1 MKLHLPK
8 MLAAALIA
16 ASTALIAGQ
25 QAQAATMTDHTTQG
39 DVTYNGYVF
48 TMISAGQLD
57 KTFST
62 RTYREATYQ
71 DGAWVNGD
79 KEYVSSNKAIDT
91 PLGNGAFWH
100 AYTSTA
106 TITDL
111 AYGNTLRLSG
121 ATGQQRA
128 GTDFTDF
135 TIGGLIADDNFG
147 SSSAGTPAYW
157 FFRGGSMDINGIG
170 DVNMDVN
177 SHVRFSYQT
186 SVNMKKGGTWNI
198 HSGKTLTFDNNSSTA
213 GKETTFIFY
222 ADQALTVKGGGTL
235 NLGRSGNG
243 TFNVTMQGGS
253 SLHVTGNSTV
263 ALGASGTFTANGAIT
278 VDEGSTLNVSLNTT
292 LGHTITNNGNI
303 HFASDTVT
311 LGSLGGFDSAATYT
325 DYSGEVTGNGFA
337 GTIVYTIIQG
347 TGTSNLAKVN
357 YGTQTAVALTDGK
370 LTVES
375 DMDYTK
381 YYLNTNDTTISV
393 KSASEYAAAQQEGAV
408 LSTVYVKGASDTVN
422 VDADFSGAIEVSGTG
437 AVLNIKEGSVFSG
450 TLTSATIQGAG
461 TYALAS
467 GSKAMVGTL
476 AAGSGWTGTVALSGV
491 SGENG
496 YNLNLNTYGHAGS
509 KVEINGFTGYF
520 LKAQAE
526 FAPELV
532 LGASGLTLNNG
543 YSTIDG
549 GGDSKFTFAG
559 GVSGK
564 GDMNFNKA
572 DGNVTQHLYFT
583 GNVADWTG
591 ALNVVDHFTVYAQF
605 SGVDKE
611 VGAAIIR
618 ENGTLNVEV
627 GTGSDTSNVTF
638 NNAITNASSL
648 TVQEGASATLKE
660 ASTIGTLTSTGFLT
674 VDAAGKTVSITGEE
688 HTLGKAIGLVNGE
701 LSLAGAYNLDAMVP
715 TDYDDEYV
723 GPEEGVAAGS
733 GFHKVSGTIQVVT
746 IGNGTLSLAEGATFS
761 YQEAS
766 VTVDDKTGKGTF
778 GGVDLTTLWVNGTD
792 PVSYNAA
799 QEYAE
804 PQAPGTIVGTVH
816 LNYDG
821 ATITMDR
828 AGASVALVLS
838 EDEEVTSGTV
848 NATAD
853 TTISSITGWTGK
865 ELVIDGTS
873 TVTTGA
879 LTLDNNDTKLTVVAG
894 ATLDIA
900 GDNHNLTLQHGS
912 ATINGTVNIAHE
924 LDLSKNKSS
933 DAELVIGSK
942 GDVTAAGGLWLH
954 GTHSFAILEDGR
966 FTTKGLTFI
975 GQGAESTI
983 SYDDVATAD
992 DNYGT
997 DKVKY
1002 VITNMTI
1009 LANKD
1014 VTIGN
1019 KLVNSTV
1026 VTGDHAVTLNTDAA
1040 SVIVSD
1046 GGTFTKG
1053 EGVTVE
1059 DITVEGS
1066 GTIAGNVEVSEIGIT
1081 AGSVAAFE
1089 QGLPEDSGV
1098 TFSNEDTHTP
1108 ITVENTGEGTIH
1120 YDGIGQEDAKVTAD
1134 NLVFFMAGGPA
1145 TVDNCVSVGSV
1156 QNFYSEGA
1164 LTLTNVDTDTLREVE
1179 AVMSDVVLEN
1189 VESVGLQKLTISGA
1203 TATVAVYQG
1212 DTESAEGMVN
1222 ITETLT
1228 AGGGTLLANLTLV
1241 GTDGHV
1247 SLDLSDITAQ
1257 EGWAALTLGSQFG
1270 IAEGTLVTLDAV
1282 TISALEGL
1290 RIGDSLD
1297 LIQALSPDDQLT
1309 YLDAAYDGMW
1319 FDALF
1324 ERVDGVKGDYLVY
1337 ATGESFG
1344 LTKVSNTPEP
1354 TTGTLSLLALAALA
1368 ARRRRH

>member
-278 VDEGSTLNVSLNTT
+278 VDEGSRLNVSLNTT

-303 HFASDTVT
+303 QFASDTVT

-467 GSKAMVGTL
+467 GSKTMVGTL
-476 AAGSGWTGTVALSGV
+476 AAGSGWTGTVVLSGV

-543 YSTIDG
+543 YSTIDS

-583 GNVADWTG
+583 GDVADWTG

-605 SGVDKE
+605 SGVNKE
-611 VGAAIIR
+611 VGASIIR

-660 ASTIGTLTSTGFLT
+660 ASTIGTLTSTGSLT
-674 VDAAGKTVSITGEE
+674 VDVAGKTVSITGEE
-688 HTLGKAIGLVNGE
+688 HTIGKTITLTNGE
-701 LSLAGAYNLDAMVP
+701 LSLAGAYNLDAMEP
-715 TDYDDEYV
+715 TGYVEEYV
-723 GPEEGVAAGS
+723 RPEEGVAAGS
-733 GFHKVSGTIQVVT
+733 GFHKVSGSVQVVT
-746 IGNGTLSLAEGATFS
+746 IVNGTLSLAEGTTFS

-766 VTVDDKTGKGTF
+766 VTVDDQTGKGTF

-804 PQAPGTIVGTVH
+804 RQATGTIVSTVC
-816 LNYDG
+816 LNAPG

-828 AGASVALVLS
+828 ADASVALVLS
-838 EDEEVTSGTV
+838 DTATTATV

-873 TVTTGA
+873 TVTTPQSV
-879 LTLDNNDTKLTVVAG
+879 TLDEEGDKLVVAAD
-894 ATLDIA
+894 ATLAIT
-900 GDNHNLTLQHGS
+900 GDKHNLTLQHGS
-912 ATINGTVNIAHE
+912 ATIYGTVTIAHE
-924 LDLSKNKSS
+924 LDLSKGSTS
-933 DAELVIGSK
+933 DAELVIESTGR
-942 GDVTAAGGLWLH
+942 VTATDGLWLRGEH
-954 GTHSFAILEDGR
+954 HFTILDEGQ
-966 FTTKGLTFI
+966 FTVKGLTFI
-975 GQGAESTI
+975 GQGGDSTI
-983 SYDDVATAD
+983 SYNDVATKD
-992 DNYGT
+992 GNYST
-997 DKVKY
+997 EDAKF
-1002 VITNMTI
+1002 VISSMTI
-1009 LANKD
+1009 QANQD
-1014 VTIGN
+1014 VTIAN
-1019 KLVNSTV
+1019 TLENSTV
-1026 VTGDHAVTLNTDAA
+1026 VTSDHAVTLNTYATK
-1040 SVIVSD
+1040 VIVSD

-1053 EGVTVE
+1053 AGVTVE

-1081 AGSVAAFE
+1081 AGSVASFV

-1098 TFSNEDTHTP
+1098 TFSNEDSHTP
-1108 ITVENTGEGTIH
+1108 ITVENIGEDTIN
-1120 YDGIGQEDAKVTAD
+1120 YDGIGQVDAKVTAD
-1134 NLVFFMAGGPA
+1134 KLVFFMAVGPA

-1156 QNFYSEGA
+1156 QNFYSAGA

-1179 AVMSDVVLEN
+1179 AVMSNVVLEN
-1189 VESVGLQKLTISGA
+1189 VESVGLQELLISG
-1203 TATVAVYQG
+1203 ATVAVYQG

-1309 YLDAAYDGMW
+1309 YLNEAYDGMW

-1324 ERVDGVKGDYLVY
+1324 ERATGVKGDYLVY

-1344 LTKVSNTPEP
+1344 LTKVSNVPEP

-1368 ARRRRH
+1368 ARRRKHN

>member
-8 MLAAALIA
+8 MLTAALIA

-25 QAQAATMTDHTTQG
+25 QAQAATRTTVTTHTTQAG

-48 TMISAGQLD
+48 TMLLSPANA
-57 KTFST
+57 FAT
-62 RTYREATYQ
+62 RDFKEAQYVQ
-71 DGAWVNGD
+71 GAWEDVD
-79 KEYVSSNKAIDT
+79 PVYHSSNSAIQT
-91 PLGNGAFWH
+91 PLGRGSFWH
-100 AYTSTA
+100 MYCSSSNVSS
-106 TITDL
+106 L
-111 AYGNTLRLSG
+111 PYGNTLHLTG
-121 ATGQQRA
+121 ATNQVKLE
-128 GTDFTDF
+128 TNFSDFS
-135 TIGGLIADDNFG
+135 IGGLIADDN
-147 SSSAGTPAYW
+147 SSTANPTYW
-157 FFRGGSMDINGIG
+157 FYKASNMTLNGTG
-170 DVNMDVN
+170 AVNMDVN
-177 SHVRFSYQT
+177 SHVRFSYQST
-186 SVNMKKGGTWNI
+186 VDMMKGGTWNI
-198 HSGKTLTFDNNSSTA
+198 HSGKSLTFDNNSRNTA
-213 GKETTFIFY
+213 TTFSFFE
-222 ADQALTVKGGGTL
+222 DQALTVKGGGTL
-235 NLGRSGNG
+235 NLGRGDNNG
-243 TFNVTMQGGS
+243 TYNVNMKSGS
-253 SLHVTGNSTV
+253 SLHVTENSTV
-263 ALGASGTFTANGAIT
+263 VMGAAGTLTANGAIT
-278 VDEGSTLNVSLNTT
+278 VDEGSTLTITSLTTT
-292 LGHTITNNGNI
+292 LGHTVTNNGNI

-325 DYSGEVTGNGFA
+325 DYNGEDTGNGFA

-347 TGTSNLAKVN
+347 TGISNLAKVN

-370 LTVES
+370 LTVEG

-393 KSASEYAAAQQEGAV
+393 KSASEYAAAQHEGAV

-467 GSKAMVGTL
+467 GSKTMVGTL
-476 AAGSGWTGTVALSGV
+476 AAGSGWTGTVALSDV
-491 SGENG
+491 ASASGHDI
-496 YNLNLNTYGHAGS
+496 NLNTYGHAGS
-509 KVEINGFTGYF
+509 KVQLDDVTGYF
-520 LKAQAE
+520 LKAQVE

-532 LGASGLTLNNG
+532 LAEGGLTLDNG

-559 GVSGK
+559 GVSGE

-583 GNVADWTG
+583 GDVARWTG
-591 ALNVVDHFTVYAQF
+591 SLNVVDHFTVYAQF
-605 SGVDKE
+605 SGTDKE
-611 VGAAIIR
+611 VGASIVR

-660 ASTIGTLTSTGFLT
+660 ASTIGTLTSTGSLT

-746 IGNGTLSLAEGATFS
+746 INNGTLSLAEGATFS

-766 VTVDDKTGKGTF
+766 VTVDDQTGKGTF

-804 PQAPGTIVGTVH
+804 QKAPGTIVGTVR

-879 LTLDNNDTKLTVVAG
+879 LALDNDNTKLTVVAG

-912 ATINGTVNIAHE
+912 ATIYGTVNIAHE

-933 DAELVIGSK
+933 DAELVIESTGR
-942 GDVTAAGGLWLH
+942 VTATDGLWLR
-954 GTHSFAILEDGR
+954 GTRSFSILEDGQ
-966 FTTKGLTFI
+966 FTVKGLTFV
-975 GQGAESTI
+975 GMGDESTI
-983 SYDDVATAD
+983 RYNDVDTKDGNYATTEA
-992 DNYGT
+992 
-997 DKVKY
+997 KY

-1009 LANKD
+1009 QANQD

-1019 KLVNSTV
+1019 TLVNSTV

-1059 DITVEGS
+1059 NITVEGS

-1098 TFSNEDTHTP
+1098 TFSNEDAHTP
-1108 ITVENTGEGTIH
+1108 ITVENIGEDTIH
-1120 YDGIGQEDAKVTAD
+1120 YDGIGQVDAKVTAD

-1156 QNFYSEGA
+1156 QNLYSEGA

-1179 AVMSDVVLEN
+1179 AVMSNVVLEN
-1189 VESVGLQKLTISGA
+1189 VESVGLQKLIISG
-1203 TATVAVYQG
+1203 ATVAVYQG

-1222 ITETLT
+1222 IAETLT

-1309 YLDAAYDGMW
+1309 YLNAAYDGMW

-1324 ERVDGVKGDYLVY
+1324 ERVTGVKGDYLVY
-1337 ATGESFG
+1337 ATAESFG
-1344 LTKVSNTPEP
+1344 LTKVSNVPEP
-1354 TTGTLSLLALAALA
+1354 TTGTLSLLALMALA
-1368 ARRRRH
+1368 ARRRKH